1 VHEEKKRVVAEWVA
15 THGTPEQQARHAAGM
30 LPMAEVVEGMTDEA
44 FAALAD
50 WPRYQRGGAAQLQA
64 HLCQFPQHADV
75 VVTTLD
81 LEVTSKNAVTATAE
95 QWAVVQR
102 IQALVPDATVNAA
115 GALAQVEARQRGA
128 DPDRGGGVGGEGV
141 GLVAVRR
148 EFSTGGYGAG
158 P

>member
-15 THGTPEQQARHAAGM
+15 THGTAEQQARHAAGM

-64 HLCQFPQHADV
+64 HLRQFPQHADV

-102 IQALVPDATVNAA
+102 IQALVPDATVT
-115 GALAQVEARQRGA
+115 LREHSLRWKRDREA
-128 DPDRGGGVGGEGV
+128 PTLTVVGVLV
-141 GLVAVRR
+141 GKGSGWWR
-148 EFSTGGYGAG
+148 
-158 P
+158 